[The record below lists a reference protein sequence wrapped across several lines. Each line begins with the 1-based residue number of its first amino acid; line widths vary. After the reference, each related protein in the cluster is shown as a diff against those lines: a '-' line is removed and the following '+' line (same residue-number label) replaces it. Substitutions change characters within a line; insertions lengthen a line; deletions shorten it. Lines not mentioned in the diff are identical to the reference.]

1 MKKRPVVSII
11 IPVYNGEKYLDIC
24 FKSILNQDY
33 KNIEVIVVN
42 DDSTDGSLKILQKYK
57 KKYSNFVIINQK
69 NTGQAIARNNGIKK
83 ATGDYLTFLDQDDYL
98 DNDYISTL
106 VNSIEDNDILI
117 TGYKR
122 VDVNGK
128 ILYEKKPKKC
138 EWSKFKY
145 CASWSKL
152 YKTSIIRGNNIE
164 FGKYKIGEDVYFL
177 LQACSKTKKV
187 KVLTYAGYNNLQNL
201 ESVPNNINKKK
212 DNNKLMPI
220 LNDMVKNI
228 DFSNFDQNL
237 VNYFFLKTTIHY
249 IYNQRKNSTLNEY
262 KELFNEYWD
271 WLEKYYK
278 KNNAKIKVTINN
290 DEETKINLLIN
301 LFIICKKVGC
311 IKFLLW
317 LIKKFTPET
326 NK

>member
-1 MKKRPVVSII
+1 MKPTVSII
-11 IPVYNGEKYLDIC
+11 IPVYNGEKYLDTC
-24 FKSILNQDY
+24 LKSVLKQDY
-33 KNIEVIVVN
+33 KEIEVILVN
-42 DDSTDGSLKILQKYK
+42 DESKDNSLKKLKEYQKKYK
-57 KKYSNFVIINQK
+57 NIKVLNQK

-83 ATGDYLTFLDQDDYL
+83 ATGEYLTFLDQDDYL
-98 DNDYISTL
+98 DSNYISTL
-106 VNSIEDNDILI
+106 VNAIKDNDILI

-122 VDVNGK
+122 VSKEKEV
-128 ILYEKKPKKC
+128 LYEKKPKDC

-152 YKTSIIRGNNIE
+152 YKTNIIKKNKIE

-201 ESVPNNINKKK
+201 ESVSNNINKKK
-212 DNNKLMPI
+212 DNNKLMPM

-249 IYNQRKNSTLNEY
+249 IYNQRKNSTLSEY
-262 KELFNEYWD
+262 NELFNEYWD

-301 LFIICKKVGC
+301 LFIICKKIGC

>member
-11 IPVYNGEKYLDIC
+11 IPIYNGEKYLDIC
-24 FKSILNQDY
+24 FKSILNQEY

-98 DNDYISTL
+98 DVDYISTL

-152 YKTSIIRGNNIE
+152 YKTSIIRDNNIE

-177 LQACSKTKKV
+177 LQACSQTDKV
-187 KVLTYAGYNNLQNL
+187 KTLTYAGYNNLQNL
-201 ESVPNNINKKK
+201 QSVSNNINKKK
-212 DNNKLMPI
+212 GNNKLMPM
-220 LNDMVKNI
+220 LDDMVENI
-228 DFSNFDQNL
+228 NFSKFDQKL
-237 VNYFFLKTTIHY
+237 VNYFFLKTIVHY
-249 IYNQRKNSTLNEY
+249 IYNQRRNSTLAEY
-262 KELFNEYWD
+262 VELFHKYWH
-271 WLEKYYK
+271 WLYDYYYM
-278 KNNAKIKVTINN
+278 NGYKIKLIINQ
-290 DEETKINLLIN
+290 EEELKINILVN
-301 LFIICKKVGC
+301 LFIIFQKIGC
-311 IKFLLW
+311 IKFLLFM
-317 LIKKFTPET
+317 LKKFSPKI